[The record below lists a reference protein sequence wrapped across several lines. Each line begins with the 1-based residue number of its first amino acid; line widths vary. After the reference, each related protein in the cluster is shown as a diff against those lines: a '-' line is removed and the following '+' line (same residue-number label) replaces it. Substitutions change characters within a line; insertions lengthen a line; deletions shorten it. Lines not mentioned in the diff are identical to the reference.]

1 MPKIILLITCKFKS
15 IYRASYYRFFILLS
29 FILLSFILLSYLP
42 GILINMY
49 IFKMTFNFKTCS
61 KKILTVN

>member
-1 MPKIILLITCKFKS
+1 MPIIILLITCKFKS
-15 IYRASYYRFFILLS
+15 IYRASYYRF